1 MFKLHKKL
9 LKTTHSVADLNL
21 CTARL
26 MDNAKFPWLILI
38 PKRKN
43 IRQILDLNKKDQIK
57 LMEEIDYCSR
67 VMKKTFKAFNLNP
80 PVAAAF
86 SMVPIA
92 FVVIYLMV
100 ARRTGSLER
109 M

>member
-9 LKTTHSVADLNL
+9 LKTTHSVAELNL

-43 IRQILDLNKKDQIK
+43 IRQILDLNKKDSSWPLSVWVVKGKPYKKSHLSETIK
-57 LMEEIDYCSR
+57 KIQKLI
-67 VMKKTFKAFNLNP
+67 
-80 PVAAAF
+80 
-86 SMVPIA
+86 
-92 FVVIYLMV
+92 
-100 ARRTGSLER
+100 
-109 M
+109 

>member
-9 LKTTHSVADLNL
+9 LKTTHSVAELNL

-43 IRQILDLNKKDQIK
+43 VRQILD
-57 LMEEIDYCSR
+57 
-67 VMKKTFKAFNLNP
+67 
-80 PVAAAF
+80 
-86 SMVPIA
+86 
-92 FVVIYLMV
+92 
-100 ARRTGSLER
+100 
-109 M
+109 

>member
-9 LKTTHSVADLNL
+9 LKTTHSVAELNL

-43 IRQILDLNKKDQIK
+43 VRQILDLNKKDQIK
-57 LMEEIDYCSR
+57 LMEEIDSFRNCKGFLFR
-67 VMKKTFKAFNLNP
+67 LIITKNF
-80 PVAAAF
+80 
-86 SMVPIA
+86 
-92 FVVIYLMV
+92 
-100 ARRTGSLER
+100 
-109 M
+109 

>member
-43 IRQILDLNKKDQIK
+43 VKQINLFQKEKMLNK
-57 LMEEIDYCSR
+57 Y
-67 VMKKTFKAFNLNP
+67 
-80 PVAAAF
+80 
-86 SMVPIA
+86 
-92 FVVIYLMV
+92 
-100 ARRTGSLER
+100 
-109 M
+109 